1 MPYGLRGY
9 GLGDCI
15 NTDAQGVGVDSVTSE
30 ACVKTGV
37 STVAA
42 VPVSGA
48 TQYGAVVDGQVIPI
62 TPGTVG
68 GGTFSQWI
76 STNGLYVGLG
86 AAFFFLMMGMKRR

>member
-15 NTDAQGVGVDSVTSE
+15 NTDANGVGVDSATQE

-42 VPVSGA
+42 VPPSGP
-48 TQYGAVVDGQVIPI
+48 TQYGTVVGGQVVPI
-62 TPGTVG
+62 NPAGAFNWNQFLSSTPVTVG
-68 GGTFSQWI
+68 
-76 STNGLYVGLG
+76 LVGVG
-86 AAFFFLMMGMKRR
+86 ALFLLKAIDRR